1 MSYLLLTHTVLLLR
15 LSRMKATNI
24 VVGKK
29 KKRLKVFRDLFGILV
44 CLCFSTAQPAG
55 YDQV

>member
-24 VVGKK
+24 VVGK